1 MVPNKTEE
9 QLFTEQFKYYDSD
22 GFGECNLK
30 NFLKSNERIG
40 VILSKTDDLEKVF
53 KYFDKNNKGLIN
65 YKQLANGIFKQK
77 NIKDLYQNSENNFI
91 TILDKALLE
100 RGQCKILFNLIKS
113 FQIFDINYTKRINI
127 DDFLKV
133 INGLNLRISLNDIQY
148 LYSSNYLFNNE
159 MINYQNII
167 QNLLEIYWN
176 SNRDILSY
184 KLFNILTNNEQ
195 KIFYFDQLK
204 NIYKNTNLDQY
215 LNWEIES
222 VLEQYKNIIK
232 IYEGTQIIPK
242 VIKQFI
248 LYFGYGISD
257 DNYLEELL
265 FNLNK
270 IYNKDLFNKKEE
282 KKEIPKKKKII
293 YSENSVEDALLK
305 LRKYL
310 WRYGRKTLFNFII
323 NFRFYDKEITKF
335 ITRYDFIK
343 LLKSFSFF
351 LDELS
356 IDLLFE
362 RYGNETKDVINYEK
376 LLKSLSAFSTNQKR
390 EFAILD
396 CYESIKK
403 RAKDN
408 LKSIDIPYLKY
419 LYNANN
425 NFFNPDESLNRIDFY
440 DSLELYHGSYHFYG
454 IEKFLPEEF
463 FEFYR
468 FISIIIE
475 DDETFINM
483 LNQEW
488 SPRLFNKSNV
498 SDNIKE
504 CNFVEK
510 KNEIPKMK
518 NNIEENKI
526 SFNKSKDYNN
536 DNINNQLI
544 KDNDDYTKNLNNNDS
559 IEKLRNILKKRGVRG
574 LLYLQKEL
582 TLKSKD
588 INKITYEK
596 LLEALNS
603 QRILLNDNDKKKIFN
618 QFSNQGYLDFN
629 KFIREFKKELS
640 TNKLE
645 IVGKVY
651 EQLDSDNNEKI
662 PLITIKLLYNSDNH
676 PDVINGKINSEEKML
691 EFIDCFELNLIL
703 LNHQYNKDNSNFI
716 DFELFANFYEY
727 VAFIYEN
734 DKEFEKILES
744 TWN

>member
-1 MVPNKTEE
+1 M
-9 QLFTEQFKYYDSD
+9 
-22 GFGECNLK
+22 
-30 NFLKSNERIG
+30 
-40 VILSKTDDLEKVF
+40 
-53 KYFDKNNKGLIN
+53 
-65 YKQLANGIFKQK
+65 
-77 NIKDLYQNSENNFI
+77 
-91 TILDKALLE
+91 
-100 RGQCKILFNLIKS
+100 
-113 FQIFDINYTKRINI
+113 
-127 DDFLKV
+127 
-133 INGLNLRISLNDIQY
+133 
-148 LYSSNYLFNNE
+148 
-159 MINYQNII
+159 
-167 QNLLEIYWN
+167 
-176 SNRDILSY
+176 
-184 KLFNILTNNEQ
+184 
-195 KIFYFDQLK
+195 
-204 NIYKNTNLDQY
+204 
-215 LNWEIES
+215 
-222 VLEQYKNIIK
+222 
-232 IYEGTQIIPK
+232 
-242 VIKQFI
+242 
-248 LYFGYGISD
+248 
-257 DNYLEELL
+257 
-265 FNLNK
+265 
-270 IYNKDLFNKKEE
+270 
-282 KKEIPKKKKII
+282 
-293 YSENSVEDALLK
+293 
-305 LRKYL
+305 
-310 WRYGRKTLFNFII
+310 
-323 NFRFYDKEITKF
+323 
-335 ITRYDFIK
+335 
-343 LLKSFSFF
+343 
-351 LDELS
+351 
-356 IDLLFE
+356 
-362 RYGNETKDVINYEK
+362 
-376 LLKSLSAFSTNQKR
+376 
-390 EFAILD
+390 
-396 CYESIKK
+396 
-403 RAKDN
+403 
-408 LKSIDIPYLKY
+408 
-419 LYNANN
+419 
-425 NFFNPDESLNRIDFY
+425 
-440 DSLELYHGSYHFYG
+440 
-454 IEKFLPEEF
+454 PEEF

-526 SFNKSKDYNN
+526 SLNKSKDYNN

-691 EFIDCFELNLIL
+691 EFIDCFELNLML
-703 LNHQYNKDNSNFI
+703 LNHQYNKNNSNFI